1 MNWLI
6 EGLIFIALG
15 IIAAF
20 IIAKA
25 CECFGEDK

>member
-6 EGLIFIALG
+6 EGLIFIGLG
-15 IIAAF
+15 ILAIC
-20 IIAKA
+20 IVAKA